1 MHYSNIHTSM
11 RIELKTLLQ
20 DYDTIITK
28 RLTQNSLT
36 NIPPVE
42 IGTNILLVEIA
53 TWQHGEFGTRDIG
66 IVARLWYYCYVKL
79 ARSLWTQNSL
89 TIQPP

>member
-53 TWQHGEFGTRDIG
+53 T
-66 IVARLWYYCYVKL
+66 
-79 ARSLWTQNSL
+79 
-89 TIQPP
+89 